1 MAPKRR
7 KQKTTSIRRSLG
19 GEQLHNLRLAQ
30 GRVGKWCATQIGVH
44 NTLWSMW
51 ETGVRTPSDE
61 HVAKIA
67 ALFAVPLTALDALAA
82 GK

>member
-1 MAPKRR
+1 MAIKRR
-7 KQKTTSIRRSLG
+7 KQKGTNIKRSIG

-30 GRVGKWCATQIGVH
+30 GRVGKWCAAQIGVD

-51 ETGVRTPSDE
+51 ETGVRTPSDAN
-61 HVAKIA
+61 VAKIA

-82 GK
+82 GA